1 MAVPRLAKAN
11 PVERAPRAYLWM
23 DSLLTFGRIALSS
36 FRVPPPQ
43 PPTIL
48 CRMSSVCPR
57 AHVLNP
63 FPLQCRRHSS
73 PTLFVF
79 LFVGGEEGEGGG
91 EEAIGSTS
99 SLSLI
104 MHQSFPNSL
113 IFIIITFIV
122 IVLLV
127 GILRDTMV
135 IICDR
140 LDRSFRILRSRS
152 C

>member
-79 LFVGGEEGEGGG
+79 LFVGEEGEGGG
-91 EEAIGSTS
+91 GGGDQEHI
-99 SLSLI
+99 LSLI

-122 IVLLV
+122 ILLV

>member
-79 LFVGGEEGEGGG
+79 LFVGEEREGGG
-91 EEAIGSTS
+91 REEAIGSTS

-104 MHQSFPNSL
+104 MHQTLLSKLSHFYYYHLYCHPSRWNS
-113 IFIIITFIV
+113 
-122 IVLLV
+122 
-127 GILRDTMV
+127 MV